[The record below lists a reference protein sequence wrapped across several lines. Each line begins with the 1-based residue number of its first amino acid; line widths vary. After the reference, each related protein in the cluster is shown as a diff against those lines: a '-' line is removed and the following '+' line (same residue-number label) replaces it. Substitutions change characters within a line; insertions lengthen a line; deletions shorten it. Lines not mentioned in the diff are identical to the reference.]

1 MTITSSSFGSGGAG
15 SVQKWVSG
23 TTYALDDLA
32 WSPISYLTYI
42 RKVAGAGAT
51 DPSAD
56 GTNWEIFGPS
66 KIRRIRRG
74 TITIVGNTTTGTGI
88 GTATLSPTVDTTKT
102 ELRFLGYS
110 SNIQSGVDGNVRYHI
125 RIELTNSST
134 ITATRSNATVLGD
147 GIVSYEV
154 VEWW

>member
-1 MTITSSSFGSGGAG
+1 MTITSSSFGGGGAG

-56 GTNWEIFGPS
+56 GTNWDVFGPS
-66 KIRRIRRG
+66 KIRQIQRG
-74 TITIVGNTTTGTGI
+74 TLAITTTNGSGTAALGTAVLSIAKCELRMLGVSCDIDTDAKANDAVCRIALTNTTTITGTRSGTFTE
-88 GTATLSPTVDTTKT
+88 TATISW
-102 ELRFLGYS
+102 
-110 SNIQSGVDGNVRYHI
+110 
-125 RIELTNSST
+125 ELT
-134 ITATRSNATVLGD
+134 
-147 GIVSYEV
+147 
-154 VEWW
+154 EWW